1 MTGTSTLRSGR
12 GGYGLRLCAGPRTCH
27 FTDLVIRE
35 ATTPDAASRRIYGKP
50 FAQVDDGCLSWIKNI
65 SDRIFVQVRFVV
77 RALPGPAEVGQRG
90 LANAPYSGRRVA
102 GSVCGGLVEEAG
114 VGALGDALTTMSV
127 ERSSPDGSVSI
138 RISGTGHI
146 DVFLREGALAG
157 RSEQSLER
165 QINAC
170 VRLVLAARTQAY
182 QRTYAEIVPSV
193 EQW

>member
-1 MTGTSTLRSGR
+1 M
-12 GGYGLRLCAGPRTCH
+12 
-27 FTDLVIRE
+27 
-35 ATTPDAASRRIYGKP
+35 
-50 FAQVDDGCLSWIKNI
+50 
-65 SDRIFVQVRFVV
+65 
-77 RALPGPAEVGQRG
+77 
-90 LANAPYSGRRVA
+90 
-102 GSVCGGLVEEAG
+102 
-114 VGALGDALTTMSV
+114 TTMSV